1 MALPIIEIA
10 GILLIIVGLVL
21 IFLKLSGILT
31 AEDAGGEI
39 SSKLFTLKGGT
50 GLVLIALGI
59 IVLMGGYYLEKP
71 TQPFPTPTPTTVPT
85 LTPAPAQT
93 LTPTPVQTLTP
104 TPLQTFTPVPTPPMI
119 TESYLIGT
127 WDSDQG
133 SITETVEF
141 YSDGSFYLEDYN
153 IFTTDSVYVTGF
165 YYVSDSTLFLETS
178 GVTTPYSIIYVDR
191 DTFSIG
197 ANLYYRVV

>member
-59 IVLMGGYYLEKP
+59 IVLMGGYILEKP
-71 TQPFPTPTPTTVPT
+71 SEPSSPFTPTATPVPT
-85 LTPAPAQT
+85 ITSTPSNVETFIPI
-93 LTPTPVQTLTP
+93 PTPV
-104 TPLQTFTPVPTPPMI
+104 QTFTPVPTTPLI
-119 TESYLIGT
+119 TESYLVGT
-127 WDSDQG
+127 WSSDQ
-133 SITETVEF
+133 SSLTETVIF

-153 IFTTDSVYVTGF
+153 IFTTDSVYFIGIYFRLTCLLKGF
-165 YYVSDSTLFLETS
+165 EL
-178 GVTTPYSIIYVDR
+178 
-191 DTFSIG
+191 
-197 ANLYYRVV
+197 